1 MPSGEEIA
9 VIQPSLLW
17 MRELGTTMTAN
28 GLHNGNAV
36 LLGAQEQLYMLDAS
50 PRARVGET
58 VSDPN
63 EAEFPIRLFRAATAR
78 PRVWQAPASP
88 TSSTRMSGPSPAR
101 STSPL
106 REASEGGN

>member
-9 VIQPSLLW
+9 VIQPSPLW
-17 MRELGTTMTAN
+17 MRELGTTMAAS

-36 LLGAQEQLYMLDAS
+36 LHGAQQQLYMLDAS

-63 EAEFPIRLFRAATAR
+63 AEEFPIRLFRAATAP
-78 PRVWQAPASP
+78 PRTWQAPASP
-88 TSSTRMSGPSPAR
+88 TSSTRTCGPSSVR